1 MKIAMIGCGAAGS
14 CFAGYL
20 RKGGADITLVD
31 MYKAHMDKIA
41 TDGLEFIVYPDTH
54 YHLDGFKTAYSA
66 DEIGIMDIVIFVT
79 KATQLDKA
87 VQSAMPCIGPDT
99 VVVSL
104 INGLGNDD
112 ILLKHFPANR
122 ILCGSGALGT
132 ELREPGCCVSTEVVG
147 TLVHFGALENGP
159 VTDRAGAHLA
169 EVFTKGGCRAE
180 FNEDDRP
187 NVWKKVIINSTV
199 NTVCAL
205 LRLKIFEVAEDPY
218 GMELF
223 RGVVREA
230 CAIATAKGVP
240 FDAVEFEHTSEELYR
255 QHGRLLSLHGPG
267 HADQPPSDR
276 DRCAQRQ
283 ALRVRPP
290 VWYPHPGQRSAYRD
304 GQGNPGQLRQAVSYI
319 NASFSAL
326 FCRPAFVGRQ
336 SLSFPKLGP

>member
-31 MYKAHMDKIA
+31 RYQAHMDKVA
-41 TDGLEFIVYPDTH
+41 KDGLEFIVYPDTH
-54 YHLDGFKTAYSA
+54 YHLDGFKTAYTA
-66 DEIGIMDIVIFVT
+66 DDIGIMDIVIFVT
-79 KATQLDKA
+79 KATQLESA

-99 VVVSL
+99 VLCSL

-132 ELREPGCCVSTEVVG
+132 QLREPGCCVSTEVQG

-159 VTDRAGAHLA
+159 VTDKAGKHLA

-187 NVWKKVIINSTV
+187 NIWKKVIINCTV

-205 LRLKIFEVAEDPY
+205 LRLKIYEVAEDPY

-230 CAIATAKGVP
+230 CDVDDVLHVPRPADIQVGQVIAGV
-240 FDAVEFEHTSEELYR
+240 VGQR
-255 QHGRLLSLHGPG
+255 QCADLGIG
-267 HADQPPSDR
+267 HAVAQLQILQQLSFQLRPVVGVQIAVFFPGAAAAAEQADHSKQQGGQASSHIASPPSSR
-276 DRCAQRQ
+276 
-283 ALRVRPP
+283 
-290 VWYPHPGQRSAYRD
+290 
-304 GQGNPGQLRQAVSYI
+304 
-319 NASFSAL
+319 
-326 FCRPAFVGRQ
+326 
-336 SLSFPKLGP
+336 

>member
-41 TDGLEFIVYPDTH
+41 ADGLEFVIYPDTH

-66 DEIGIMDIVIFVT
+66 ENIGTMDIVIFVT
-79 KATQLDKA
+79 KATQLDAA
-87 VQSAMPCIGPDT
+87 VRSAMPCIGPDT
-99 VVVSL
+99 VVCSL

-112 ILLKHFPANR
+112 ILLRHFPANR

-132 ELREPGCCVSTEVVG
+132 ALDGPGKCISTEVAG

-159 VTDRAGAHLA
+159 VSDAAGAHLKA
-169 EVFTKGGCRAE
+169 CFDAGGCPCE
-180 FNEDDRP
+180 FNADDRP
-187 NVWKKVIINSTV
+187 NIWKKVIINCTV

-205 LRLKIFEVAEDPY
+205 LRLKIFEVAQDEN

-240 FDAVEFEHTSEELYR
+240 FDPVEFENTHLRNFIENMGDYYPSMAQDMLLNHRQTEIEVLNGKLSEY
-255 QHGRLLSLHGPG
+255 
-267 HADQPPSDR
+267 
-276 DRCAQRQ
+276 
-283 ALRVRPP
+283 
-290 VWYPHPGQRSAYRD
+290 
-304 GQGNPGQLRQAVSYI
+304 
-319 NASFSAL
+319 
-326 FCRPAFVGRQ
+326 GRQ
-336 SLSFPKLGP
+336 FGIPTPVNDVLVTEVKAIQANYDRQYLK

>member
-31 MYKAHMDKIA
+31 MYKAHMDKVA
-41 TDGLEFIVYPDTH
+41 KDGLEFIVYPDTH

-66 DEIGIMDIVIFVT
+66 DGIGTMDIVIFVT
-79 KATQLDKA
+79 KATQLDAA
-87 VQSAMPCIGPDT
+87 VESARPCIGKDT
-99 VVVSL
+99 VVLSL

-132 ELREPGCCVSTEVVG
+132 ELREPGCCVSTEVQG

-159 VTDRAGAHLA
+159 VTDRAGKHLA
-169 EVFTKGGCRAE
+169 ELFNAGGCRAE

-187 NVWKKVIINSTV
+187 NIWKKVIINCTV

-205 LRLKIFEVAEDPY
+205 LRLKIYEVADDEY
-218 GMELF
+218 GMQLF
-223 RGVVREA
+223 RGVVQEA

-240 FDAVEFEHTSEELYR
+240 YNAEEFEKTHLKNFIENMGDYYPSMAQDMLQNHR
-255 QHGRLLSLHGPG
+255 QTEISVLNEKLCEYGRQFGIPT
-267 HADQPPSDR
+267 
-276 DRCAQRQ
+276 
-283 ALRVRPP
+283 P
-290 VWYPHPGQRSAYRD
+290 VNDVLTVMVKAI
-304 GQGNPGQLRQAVSYI
+304 QGNYDRQY
-319 NASFSAL
+319 L
-326 FCRPAFVGRQ
+326 
-336 SLSFPKLGP
+336 K